1 MRGNCGFTLME
12 LMIVVAVASILAAI
26 SYPMYTDY
34 LVRGT
39 RSAAK
44 VALTDAAARQ
54 EAYFNDRKT
63 YSSTLAGL
71 GLPADPYYVSKDGKQ
86 GTTSTADMVY
96 SISLTT
102 GTAGGIVT
110 TYTLTAT
117 PVNGQTRDNP
127 GSPPKKNT
135 CGSFILDSTGNRTVS
150 PTATLSATDCWAR

>member
-1 MRGNCGFTLME
+1 MRGSRGFTLME

-34 LVRGT
+34 VVRAT

-44 VALTDAAARQ
+44 VALTDAASRQ

-63 YSSTLAGL
+63 YSATLAGL

-86 GTTSTADMVY
+86 STTSTADMVY
-96 SISLTT
+96 SISVTT

-117 PVNGQTRDNP
+117 PVNGQLKRDSGTTTSNR
-127 GSPPKKNT
+127 
-135 CGSFILDSTGNRTVS
+135 CGTFTLDSTGVRNVTGG
-150 PTATLSATDCWAR
+150 TLGATDCWAR